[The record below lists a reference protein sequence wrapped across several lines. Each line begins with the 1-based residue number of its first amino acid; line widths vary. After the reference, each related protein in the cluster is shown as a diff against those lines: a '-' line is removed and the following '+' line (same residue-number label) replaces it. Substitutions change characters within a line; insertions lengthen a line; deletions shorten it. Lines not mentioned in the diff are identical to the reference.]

1 MFNETLADRVR
12 AVLHDVPYE
21 VNERRMFGGLAF
33 MVRGYMTVGVIE
45 DSLMA
50 KIGYAAAEEALT
62 QPGVRPMDFTGKAMK
77 GFVFIDSEAL
87 VGRTLDAWVS
97 RAVSFMETQPP
108 RG

>member
-97 RAVSFMETQPP
+97 LAVSFMESQPP